1 MIRPG
6 VRSAGRAPDRR
17 TRGGRARREGRRAEW
32 WCALWLMLRGYRL
45 LGFRLKTPQAEIDI
59 LALRDGVVAVIE
71 VKRRRTLGEA
81 LEAVGAA
88 QRRRLIAAAGGL
100 AARRPDLAAAP
111 VRLDLIALAPGRLPR
126 HIPDAWRDA

>member
-1 MIRPG
+1 
-6 VRSAGRAPDRR
+6 
-17 TRGGRARREGRRAEW
+17 
-32 WCALWLMLRGYRL
+32 MLRGYRL